1 MWVLGKVRG
10 NGRAGCP
17 ISQVPFPLLVLWDA
31 ALATSALFPEAIPLT
46 EAMPLWPHWNSHG
59 NIPWEESCLKVVEAC
74 PQVALVCHQTC
85 SVSPADRVE
94 EVKEIPQLPI
104 SSQHYHCFLTSYPL
118 ALTYHPNST
127 TFNHNQGANN

>member
-1 MWVLGKVRG
+1 MWVLGKVRE
-10 NGRAGCP
+10 NGRAGYP

-31 ALATSALFPEAIPLT
+31 PLATPALFPEAIPLA

-59 NIPWEESCLKVVEAC
+59 SVPWEECCLKVVEAC

-94 EVKEIPQLPI
+94 EVKKRDSAAPNFPSALPLLPYI
-104 SSQHYHCFLTSYPL
+104 LPSGSHLPPKL
-118 ALTYHPNST
+118 
-127 TFNHNQGANN
+127 HNLQS